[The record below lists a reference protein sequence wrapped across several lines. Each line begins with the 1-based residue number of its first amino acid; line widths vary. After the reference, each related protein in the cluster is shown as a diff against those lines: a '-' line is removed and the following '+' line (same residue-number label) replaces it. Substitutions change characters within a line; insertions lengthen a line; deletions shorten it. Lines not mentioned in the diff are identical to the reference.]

1 MLPSSSFDAFYV
13 QHAANNATGNFA
25 RSSHSPSAF
34 SAYRGNGENGSG
46 DYINYDPI
54 GLQNT
59 AGPSDLT
66 QHYRNNNNHPSH
78 LHSHGITNGH
88 HHYHHHHNQSHQHFF
103 GHNQDDGHQLD
114 QPAAH
119 HLRHPQ
125 HLALNPPSDPSSW
138 SPETAAAMAAATASA
153 TASPHE
159 EPGLNH
165 TSPWA
170 GSAYPAHLHH
180 RTYSSDHISNGSAI
194 PSSYGGV
201 DNSALVDSATFG
213 FGTDQSLMS
222 PVDADELLALHQY
235 DLDNIGDDSGSGGMT
250 RPKPKKRR
258 KTVKQRDD
266 ARINAPTSGLA
277 NVYQQRDDDEEEE
290 DGERIGDAEMLNTV
304 ETGEE
309 GQDHVGLEESIHTPA
324 SAETVGGTNEPG
336 ALQQGMD
343 GTEDEPL
350 YVNPKQYNRILK
362 RREVRAR
369 MEEKRKR
376 TEEAIRTGKLVI
388 PNANTPKGG
397 GKRAKE
403 IPSND
408 DGDDKKTYQHES
420 RHKHAMRRPRG
431 PGGRFLTA
439 EEIKAKE
446 AAEAEAA
453 KISDPAHSLTS
464 TIQEQAI
471 EGFGERALNQ
481 NDIFS
486 EQNNAD
492 LLPLQ
497 QSINSPS
504 APPEEYYDDLLN
516 LE

>member
-1 MLPSSSFDAFYV
+1 MTNMLPSSSFDAFYV

-34 SAYRGNGENGSG
+34 SAYRGNGESG
-46 DYINYDPI
+46 DYINYDQI
-54 GLQNT
+54 SLHNS

-66 QHYRNNNNHPSH
+66 QHYRINSH
-78 LHSHGITNGH
+78 SS
-88 HHYHHHHNQSHQHFF
+88 HHHHNHNHHPHQHFF
-103 GHNQDDGHQLD
+103 THSQDDIHQLD
-114 QPAAH
+114 HPAAH
-119 HLRHPQ
+119 HLHHHSHHPQ
-125 HLALNPPSDPSSW
+125 HIALSSDPSTW

-159 EPGLNH
+159 EPGLNQS
-165 TSPWA
+165 SPWA
-170 GSAYPAHLHH
+170 GGSAYPTQLQH

-201 DNSALVDSATFG
+201 DNSALVYSATFG
-213 FGTDQSLMS
+213 FGADQPLMS

-235 DLDNIGDDSGSGGMT
+235 DIDTIGDDSGSGGMT
-250 RPKPKKRR
+250 RPKSRKRR
-258 KTVKQRDD
+258 KMVQQKDE
-266 ARINAPTSGLA
+266 ARSNAPTSGLA
-277 NVYQQRDDDEEEE
+277 NVYQQQE
-290 DGERIGDAEMLNTV
+290 DGDDGMDAEQINEADLINAQNDFV
-304 ETGEE
+304 AEIGEDMID
-309 GQDHVGLEESIHTPA
+309 QVGIEDSIHTPA
-324 SAETVGGTNEPG
+324 STETVGGTNEPG

-376 TEEAIRTGKLVI
+376 TEEAIRTGKLVL
-388 PNANTPKGG
+388 PNANTPKAG
-397 GKRAKE
+397 GKRVKE
-403 IPSND
+403 IPSTE

-446 AAEAEAA
+446 AAEAAEAA
-453 KISDPAHSLTS
+453 KASSTSAPQS
-464 TIQEQAI
+464 TIQEQSI
-471 EGFGERALNQ
+471 DGFGDQA
-481 NDIFS
+481 DIFS
-486 EQNNAD
+486 GQGNSD
-492 LLPLQ
+492 LIPLQ
-497 QSINSPS
+497 QSITSPP
-504 APPEEYYDDLLN
+504 APSEDYYDELLN